1 MTKTIAKTKKPAAK
15 QKSSST
21 CKFAF
26 SDARS
31 CAMPRWRK
39 HRMYCLFHARQEQ
52 QLIDADQLGQELATF
67 TGEFRTSTDLN
78 RALGNLF
85 KAVAHNRIPPRNAA
99 VLAYIGQLL
108 QQNISDVQYEITR
121 IEGSEG
127 LKDVLRQAL
136 DAHDGRTEEPDDE
149 DEEDDDEETDTDPDD
164 ESDGDDDDSDGDGDE
179 AEAEATNNASK
190 VAAQKSP
197 THRFHPNHAG
207 GIRVPIADAPPETP
221 PAPPAGQG

>member
-1 MTKTIAKTKKPAAK
+1 MTKTIAKSKKPAAK

-21 CKFAF
+21 CRFAF

-31 CAMPRWRK
+31 CAMPRWKK
-39 HRMYCLFHARQEQ
+39 HRLYCLFHARQEQ

-108 QQNISDVQYEITR
+108 QQNISDVQHEITR
-121 IEGSEG
+121 IEGGEG
-127 LKDVLRQAL
+127 LKEVLRQAL
-136 DAHDGRTEEPDDE
+136 DAHDGRTEEPD
-149 DEEDDDEETDTDPDD
+149 EEEDDEETDTDPDD
-164 ESDGDDDDSDGDGDE
+164 ESDGEDDDDNADAE
-179 AEAEATNNASK
+179 AEAEATNGANNAD
-190 VAAQKSP
+190 AQQSP
-197 THRFHPNHAG
+197 AYRFHPNHAG
-207 GIRVPIADAPPETP
+207 GIRVPIADTPPETP
-221 PAPPAGQG
+221 PAPPEGQG